1 MKFEEVLPA
10 LREGKKIRRKD
21 IFWKD
26 YYGFLS
32 IIEEEENKIV
42 SDNVIDDTYEITEK
56 DLIADDWE
64 IVKEK
69 KKVKLKDLGIYSD

>member
-1 MKFEEVLPA
+1 MKFEEVLP
-10 LREGKKIRRKD
+10 LLKDGYKIRRKD

-42 SDNVIDDTYEITEK
+42 SDNLIDDTYEITEK

-64 IVKEK
+64 VVE
-69 KKVKLKDLGIYSD
+69 

>member
-1 MKFEEVLPA
+1 MKFTEVLPA
-10 LREGKKIRRKD
+10 LKEGKKIRRKD

-32 IIEEEENKIV
+32 IIEEVENKIV
-42 SDNVIDDTYEITEK
+42 SDNLIDDTYEITEK

-64 IVKEK
+64 VVK
-69 KKVKLKDLGIYSD
+69 

>member
-1 MKFEEVLPA
+1 MKFEDA
-10 LREGKKIRRKD
+10 LSLLKDGYKIRRKD

-42 SDNVIDDTYEITEK
+42 SDNLIDDTYEITEK

-64 IVKEK
+64 VVE
-69 KKVKLKDLGIYSD
+69 